1 MIYTEENHLKKYMF
15 VFGLCHSEVP
25 PIGLSSCPTM
35 LVKYLVISSGQDR
48 TTLDH
53 VVPFH
58 MIFNERTIL
67 DEYQKKI

>member
-15 VFGLCHSEVP
+15 VVGLCHSEVP
-25 PIGLSSCPTM
+25 PIGLSSCPKM

-53 VVPFH
+53 VVPLH